1 MTAGAVKT
9 KLNVV
14 PPLVVT
20 SDTAPPPLGPYVG
33 KAKSVERPVVN
44 NNPASRTVTV
54 HEMISL
60 IRITVVD
67 APVWP
72 THERIEFTEGVPK
85 TANENVLPVMAVNVD
100 VSFSVITNEA
110 VMTDGA
116 VNTNVN
122 EVPPVA
128 VLKAGAPAPLGP

>member
-1 MTAGAVKT
+1 M
-9 KLNVV
+9 
-14 PPLVVT
+14 
-20 SDTAPPPLGPYVG
+20 
-33 KAKSVERPVVN
+33 
-44 NNPASRTVTV
+44 V

-67 APVWP
+67 APVCP
-72 THERIEFTEGVPK
+72 THESAEFTEGVPK
-85 TANENVLPVMAVNVD
+85 TANEKELPAMAVNVD

-110 VMTDGA
+110 VTTDGA

-128 VLKAGAPAPLGP
+128 VLKASAPAPLGP